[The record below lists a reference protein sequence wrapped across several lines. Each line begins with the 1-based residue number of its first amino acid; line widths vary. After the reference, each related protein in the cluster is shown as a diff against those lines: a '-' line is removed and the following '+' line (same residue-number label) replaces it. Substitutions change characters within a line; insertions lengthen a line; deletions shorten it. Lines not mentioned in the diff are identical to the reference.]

1 MKDLW
6 NFQRSTQ
13 GKDSLKQ
20 SFSTVIWVSIRS
32 KLYCVF
38 NHLYKFCVIRGKN
51 NCFILE
57 KSFNFY
63 GLFLVPKLNKVKQ
76 NRSNFYEINFCD
88 FFVKQKI
95 LESFQSSG
103 FLNTVVHLNVNK
115 FFAAFIYESII
126 SPTCTWRTSL
136 VLVIGNRS
144 SHPSTSLWWSQCLL
158 LRLNSGSCLFACV
171 YNGLLECPLQ
181 NGIIFVSNFIF
192 TYYLRET
199 V

>member
-1 MKDLW
+1 MVSVVWPESWNHLRISQFPEKLYRWMKDLW

-88 FFVKQKI
+88 FFCKAENTGI
-95 LESFQSSG
+95 LSIQWFSEYSVSF
-103 FLNTVVHLNVNK
+103 K
-115 FFAAFIYESII
+115 
-126 SPTCTWRTSL
+126 C
-136 VLVIGNRS
+136 
-144 SHPSTSLWWSQCLL
+144 
-158 LRLNSGSCLFACV
+158 
-171 YNGLLECPLQ
+171 
-181 NGIIFVSNFIF
+181 
-192 TYYLRET
+192 
-199 V
+199 